1 MCCSSRSSC
10 YTRHHGIS
18 GGGGVQVSTDIE
30 TVPVVAVSRTHPG
43 SSCVVLV
50 APPVTQDIMA
60 SVGGGDTSIATDIE
74 TVPVVA
80 VSRTQPGSSCVVLV
94 APPVTQDIMVSVG
107 GGIQVSLQILR
118 LFLS

>member
-1 MCCSSRSSC
+1 MLFYRSSC

-18 GGGGVQVSTDIE
+18 GGGGDTSIATDIE

-60 SVGGGDTSIATDIE
+60 SVGGG
-74 TVPVVA
+74 
-80 VSRTQPGSSCVVLV
+80 
-94 APPVTQDIMVSVG
+94 
-107 GGIQVSLQILR
+107 IQVSLQILR

>member
-1 MCCSSRSSC
+1 MVSVGGDTSIATDIETVPVVAVSRTHPGSSC
-10 YTRHHGIS
+10 VVLVAPPVTQDIMVS
-18 GGGGVQVSTDIE
+18 VGGDTSIATDIE

-60 SVGGGDTSIATDIE
+60 SVGGG
-74 TVPVVA
+74 
-80 VSRTQPGSSCVVLV
+80 
-94 APPVTQDIMVSVG
+94 
-107 GGIQVSLQILR
+107 GIQVSLQILR